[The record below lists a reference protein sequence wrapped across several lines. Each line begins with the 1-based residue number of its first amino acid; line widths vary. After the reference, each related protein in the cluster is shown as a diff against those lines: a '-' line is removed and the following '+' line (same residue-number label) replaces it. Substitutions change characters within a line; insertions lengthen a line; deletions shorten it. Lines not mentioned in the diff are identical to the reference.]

1 MVRSNRV
8 VPDYDVCKDLEGE
21 DDEDPSLGEE

>member
-8 VPDYDVCKDLEGE
+8 VPDCNVCKDVEGE
-21 DDEDPSLGEE
+21 DDEEPSLGEE

>member
-8 VPDYDVCKDLEGE
+8 VPDCDVCRDVEGE
-21 DDEDPSLGEE
+21 DDEDPLLDEE